1 MLQRLFKNRGLVL
14 ICVVV
19 AGYLFFATWYAL
31 VLPPGAGPDEAEH
44 IRYVEILRSEH
55 AFPLL
60 PGWSGEDK
68 SLQALSAQHPPLYY
82 LVLAIVSLPFASPQA
97 GFGLYALRIAS
108 VLMGAAAL
116 CFVLCTARRL
126 WPSSL
131 GLVAAAGIFGLFPN
145 YQYMTAVVNNST
157 GVILASALTL
167 WAMVCILTAEK
178 DTVGHW
184 LALGLAVAVGVAS
197 KLTAVWLM
205 VPAAGCLIYCAR
217 NREYSTKKL
226 LGIAATVF
234 VPAILVAA
242 LWMGRSMMLYGML
255 VPQSVTQRSIVQ
267 DNIFLL
273 VPGVWGTVGWY
284 TASDVFVGLATPF
297 WLAKPHG
304 WQRWWVGWPLVIL
317 FGIAIAGYIRA
328 AMRKSTWLRPLECG
342 RGRQPS
348 TLDPAEQIRSVLA
361 RLCGWGFAV
370 AWLIVIV
377 IMLRDF
383 GALNYGGRYM
393 QSTMPAVGMIWAV
406 GYSRLLKTDH
416 LRRTVLSLIFTLLLW
431 AAMFWYFSVLTF
443 QTG

>member
-1 MLQRLFKNRGLVL
+1 MLRRLHENRGLVL
-14 ICVVV
+14 VFAV
-19 AGYLFFATWYAL
+19 ALGYLFFATWYAL

-44 IRYVEILRSEH
+44 IRYVEILRSER

-82 LVLAIVSLPFASPQA
+82 TVLAIVSLPFLSPQA
-97 GFGLYALRIAS
+97 GVGLYVLRIVS

-116 CFVLCTARRL
+116 FFVLRAAHRL

-131 GLVAAAGIFGLFPN
+131 SLVAAAGIFALFPN

-157 GVILASALTL
+157 GVILASAITL
-167 WAMVCILTAEK
+167 WAMVCIFTSDD
-178 DTVGHW
+178 DTPRQWTFCAAQQNSKCWRSVPATW
-184 LALGLAVAVGVAS
+184 LWLGLALAVGVAS

-217 NREYSTKKL
+217 NREWSRKKL
-226 LGIAATVF
+226 LGIAAAVF

-242 LWMGRSMMLYGML
+242 LWMGRSMSLYGML

-267 DNIFLL
+267 EDVFLL

-284 TASDVFVGLATPF
+284 TASDIFVGLATPF

-317 FGIAIAGYIRA
+317 FGAAIAGYIRA
-328 AMRKSTWLRPLECG
+328 AMRKSKFN
-342 RGRQPS
+342 
-348 TLDPAEQIRSVLA
+348 PAE
-361 RLCGWGFAV
+361 
-370 AWLIVIV
+370 
-377 IMLRDF
+377 
-383 GALNYGGRYM
+383 
-393 QSTMPAVGMIWAV
+393 
-406 GYSRLLKTDH
+406 
-416 LRRTVLSLIFTLLLW
+416 
-431 AAMFWYFSVLTF
+431 
-443 QTG
+443 